1 MNKKHLII
9 LLLASLIL
17 TIACG
22 ISSGG
27 SSSSGLPQTL
37 THEWTIETGD
47 IDELFVAEDGMIY
60 GYVYSKLPRRHIT
73 FSPDGELLDVVELQ
87 YDERIPDGFYSSIE
101 HFSALSD
108 GTIIINLD
116 WHTVFMNPNHTLDI
130 FPDPDSIPDTS
141 IYRKDISQNGDS
153 WAYCFMVIHDNSVDI
168 DSTGIEFG
176 EDRRFYVIYDIDKN
190 KGFVEQKRILLQDIS
205 NKTFYGDRDELTSLA
220 YENTLEGSI
229 IFYNRDGEL
238 VYDGLPD
245 GLDISRRYYYY
256 LTPWGDLWLEYQ
268 LYDAVGVDQGKVVLR
283 IDQNGQ
289 ETTFTTFPLEN
300 FESHKILYHANSD
313 EVYYYGN
320 STFQILNRDFEVL
333 ESFIY
338 PANSG
343 YGKFV
348 GFDGNLY
355 VWNKG
360 ELSKF
365 SR

>member
-1 MNKKHLII
+1 MNKKLSVIS
-9 LLLASLIL
+9 LLVLATIL
-17 TIACG
+17 TACSAL
-22 ISSGG
+22 SSGG
-27 SSSSGLPQTL
+27 SSAGLPQTL

-47 IDELFVAEDGMIY
+47 IDEIFVAEDGNIY
-60 GYVYSKLPRRHIT
+60 GFVYSKLPRRHIT
-73 FSPDGELLDVVELQ
+73 FTPDGELLDVIELP
-87 YDERIPDGFYSSIE
+87 YDERMLDRYLMYGDNY
-101 HFSALSD
+101 SALPD
-108 GTIIINLD
+108 GTIIIDLD
-116 WHTVFMNPNHTLDI
+116 WHIAFVNPDHTLEI
-130 FPDPDSIPDTS
+130 LPDPDSIPDTS
-141 IYRKDISQNGDS
+141 IYRKDISENGDA
-153 WAYCFMVIHDNSVDI
+153 WAYCFKTIYASAADI
-168 DSTGIEFG
+168 MSGSA
-176 EDRRFYVIYDIDKN
+176 EDKDFYIIYDVDKN
-190 KGFVEQKRILLQDIS
+190 RGFVQKKQIPLPNIS
-205 NKTFYGDRDELTSLA
+205 DYSMYAGRGELSSLV
-220 YENTLEGSI
+220 YENTLEGNI

-238 VYDGLPD
+238 VYDSLPD
-245 GLDISRRYYYY
+245 GLDISRRYFYY

-283 IDQNGQ
+283 IDQSGQ
-289 ETTFTTFPLEN
+289 ETNFTTFPLEN

-338 PANSG
+338 PSNSA

-360 ELSKF
+360 ELSKY